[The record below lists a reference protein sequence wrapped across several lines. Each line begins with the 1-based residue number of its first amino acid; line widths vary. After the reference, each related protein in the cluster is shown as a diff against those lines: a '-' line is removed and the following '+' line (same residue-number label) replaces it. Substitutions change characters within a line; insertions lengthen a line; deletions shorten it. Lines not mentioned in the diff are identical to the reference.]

1 MKAFVDTNILIDYIC
16 TRESFFIP
24 AKSVFAACFM
34 GKVDIVVSGLSIV
47 NLLYICRK
55 QDLVTLKSS
64 LLGLS
69 QYIEIVDLP
78 SVFVI
83 NGLKSDWLDYED
95 FLQHET
101 AIVNNCDC
109 IITRNSDDFSMS
121 CLPVYNA
128 SDFMALLCG
137 TH

>member
-1 MKAFVDTNILIDYIC
+1 MKAFIDTNVLIDYIC
-16 TRESFFIP
+16 KREPFFIP

>member
-1 MKAFVDTNILIDYIC
+1 MKAFIDTNVLIDYIC
-16 TRESFFIP
+16 KREPFFIP

-55 QDLVTLKSS
+55 HNIAALKAS

-69 QYIEIVDLP
+69 QYIEIIDLP
-78 SVFVI
+78 SIFVI
-83 NGLKSDWLDYED
+83 NGLKPDWLDYED

-101 AIVNNCDC
+101 AIVSNCDC
-109 IITRNSDDFSMS
+109 IITRNPGDFSMS
-121 CLPVYNA
+121 RLPVYNA
-128 SDFMALLCG
+128 SDFMLSLRDD
-137 TH
+137 